1 MIHEK
6 VQPPVYLREFAKWI
20 LNDESRID
28 RLPPEKRTRLDPPR
42 VAVFVLLHLACLS
55 VFIVGYSTAAL
66 VLALGSY
73 FLRMFF
79 ITAFYHRYFSHRSY
93 RVSRGVQFLMA
104 CLGCTAGQRG
114 PLWWASHH
122 RVHHATSDSDKDPHS
137 PRRGFLNSHL
147 LWFLHRD
154 KFVIEKRYV
163 KDLLRYPELCWLEKF
178 DWIPL
183 ILFGLGCYL
192 LGELL
197 AVWFPNLGVNG
208 AQAFVW
214 AFIVST
220 VLLYHATYTINS
232 LAHKFGKKRY
242 HTRDESR
249 NNWLLALLTLGEGWH
264 NNHHRYPAAARQ
276 GFFWWELDLTYI
288 ALKILDKLGLISE
301 IREVP
306 AVVLSEAGRRQ

>member
-1 MIHEK
+1 MILEK
-6 VQPPVYLREFAKWI
+6 VQPTGYLREFAKWM
-20 LNDESRID
+20 LNDESRLD
-28 RLPPEKRTRLDPPR
+28 RVPSEKRTRLDPPR
-42 VAVFVLLHLACLS
+42 VAVFALFHIACLF
-55 VFIVGYSTAAL
+55 VFIVGWSAAAL

-73 FLRMFF
+73 LLRMFF

-93 RVSRGVQFLMA
+93 RASRGVQFLMA

-122 RVHHATSDSDKDPHS
+122 RVHHTTSDSDKDPHS
-137 PRRGFLNSHL
+137 PRQGFLNSHL
-147 LWFLHRD
+147 LWFLRRN
-154 KFVIEKRYV
+154 KFVIERKYV
-163 KDLLRYPELCWLEKF
+163 KDWLRYPELCWLEKF

-183 ILFGLGCYL
+183 FLFGLGCYL

-197 AVWFPNLGVNG
+197 AIWFPYLGVNG
-208 AQAFVW
+208 AQVFVW

-242 HTRDESR
+242 HTRDDSR

-288 ALKILDKLGLISE
+288 VLKTLDKLGLISE

-306 AVVLSEAGRRQ
+306 AVVLNEAGRGR

>member
-1 MIHEK
+1 MILKK
-6 VQPPVYLREFAKWI
+6 VQSTGYLREFARWI
-20 LNDESRID
+20 SNDESRLD
-28 RLPPEKRTRLDPPR
+28 GVPSEKRTRLDPPR
-42 VAVFVLLHLACLS
+42 VAVLALFHIACLLI
-55 VFIVGYSTAAL
+55 FIVGWSAAAL

-73 FLRMFF
+73 LLRMFF

-93 RVSRGVQFLMA
+93 RVSRSVQFLMA

-122 RVHHATSDSDKDPHS
+122 RVHHARSDSDKDPHS
-137 PRRGFLNSHL
+137 PRQGFLNSHL
-147 LWFLHRD
+147 LWFLRRN
-154 KFVIEKRYV
+154 KFVIERKYV
-163 KDLLRYPELCWLEKF
+163 KDWLRYPELCWLEKF

-183 ILFGLGCYL
+183 VLYGLGCYL

-197 AVWFPNLGVNG
+197 SLWFPYLGVNG
-208 AQAFVW
+208 AQVFVW

-232 LAHKFGKKRY
+232 LAHKFGKRRY
-242 HTRDESR
+242 HTRDDSR

-288 ALKILDKLGLISE
+288 VLKTLNKLGLISE

-306 AVVLSEAGRRQ
+306 AVVLNEAGTGR

>member
-1 MIHEK
+1 MILKK
-6 VQPPVYLREFAKWI
+6 VQSTGYLQEFARWI
-20 LNDESRID
+20 SNDESRLD
-28 RLPPEKRTRLDPPR
+28 GVPSEKRTRLDPPR
-42 VAVFVLLHLACLS
+42 VAVLALFHIACLLI
-55 VFIVGYSTAAL
+55 FIVGWSAAAL

-73 FLRMFF
+73 LLRMFF

-93 RVSRGVQFLMA
+93 RVSRSVQFLMA

-122 RVHHATSDSDKDPHS
+122 RVHHAKSDSDKDPHS
-137 PRRGFLNSHL
+137 PRQGFLNSHL
-147 LWFLHRD
+147 LWFLRRN
-154 KFVIEKRYV
+154 KFVIERKYV
-163 KDLLRYPELCWLEKF
+163 KDWLRYPELCWLEKF

-183 ILFGLGCYL
+183 VLYGLGCYL

-197 AVWFPNLGVNG
+197 SLWFPYLGVNG
-208 AQAFVW
+208 AQVFVW

-232 LAHKFGKKRY
+232 LAHKFGKRRY
-242 HTRDESR
+242 HTRDDSR

-288 ALKILDKLGLISE
+288 VLKTLNKLGLISE

-306 AVVLSEAGRRQ
+306 AVVLNEAGTGR